1 MTEGVLILEPGDE
14 RAKKIG
20 RAMANESATAILSV
34 LKDGF
39 LTLSEISERMDQPMT
54 TVKYHVENLLDAEL
68 IEVKKIR
75 YSEKGREVKIY
86 GVNDRLVIVAPSGG
100 NVKDTL
106 LKYASVFAILLLATL
121 AMVAVSPTFNFFPP
135 QQGGE
140 VQDSL
145 LMIYSSETAT
155 TGADHA
161 RNAFPDNQTAST
173 FAEGTGAVTKGQV
186 ENISYAAGVSGE
198 EIEID
203 TAVAPESTLNGSL
216 PGEADVDGMVH
227 LFIIAFF
234 LGGCLILAIMML
246 YEVTVW
252 RKEKKFWNEI
262 KDQEQKNL

>member
-1 MTEGVLILEPGDE
+1 MSEGVLVLEPGDE

-20 RAMANESATAILSV
+20 KAMANESATAILSA
-34 LKDGF
+34 LKEGD
-39 LTLSEISERMDQPMT
+39 LTLSEISERMNQPMT

-68 IEVKKIR
+68 IEVRKIK
-75 YSEKGREVKIY
+75 YSEKGREVKVY
-86 GVNDRLVIVAPSGG
+86 GVNERLVIVAPSGG
-100 NVKDTL
+100 DIKDTL
-106 LKYASVFAILLLATL
+106 LKYASVFAILLIATL

-135 QQGGE
+135 QQGSG

-155 TGADHA
+155 TGADYA

-173 FAEGTGAVTKGQV
+173 FAEGTGATAKGQG

-203 TAVAPESTLNGSL
+203 TAVVPESTLNGSL
-216 PGEADVDGMVH
+216 AGEADADGMVH

-234 LGGCLILAIMML
+234 LGGCLILAIMMI
-246 YEVTVW
+246 YEVVVW
-252 RKEKKFWNEI
+252 RKEKKFWSEI
-262 KDQEQKNL
+262 KDQDDKRE

>member
-1 MTEGVLILEPGDE
+1 MAEGVLILEPGDE

-20 RAMANESATAILSV
+20 KAMANESATAILSV
-34 LKDGF
+34 LKGSD
-39 LTLSEISERMDQPMT
+39 LTLSEISGRMDQPMT

-75 YSEKGREVKIY
+75 YSEKGREVKVY
-86 GVNDRLVIVAPSGG
+86 GVNDRLVIVAPSGA

-106 LKYASVFAILLLATL
+106 LKYASVFTILLLATL
-121 AMVAVSPTFNFFPP
+121 AMVAVSPSFDFFPP
-135 QQGGE
+135 QQGGG

-155 TGADHA
+155 TGADYA

-173 FAEGTGAVTKGQV
+173 FAEGTGAAAKGQG
-186 ENISYAAGVSGE
+186 ENISISATGVSGE
-198 EIEID
+198 EIGMD

-216 PGEADVDGMVH
+216 PEEAGADGMVH

-234 LGGCLILAIMML
+234 LGGCLILAIMMI
-246 YEVTVW
+246 YEVVVW

-262 KDQEQKNL
+262 KDKEE